1 MELHRLK
8 VEPERMD
15 IALRLVRDRAGF
27 PRPLCAV
34 AFSSKSQVGVPLL
47 GSSTLIGS
55 SHALVQGGARGGPQ
69 LQR

>member
-27 PRPLCAV
+27 LRPMR
-34 AFSSKSQVGVPLL
+34 GR
-47 GSSTLIGS
+47 
-55 SHALVQGGARGGPQ
+55 VQ
-69 LQR
+69 